1 MDIKPP
7 TPSLPPS
14 TEHDEGANVQDGV
27 FRPHGPESTSM
38 GGYP

>member
-27 FRPHGPESTSM
+27 FRPSHAHLSPRA
-38 GGYP
+38 